1 MSAIEGVIQERAFE
15 ANKQKNGMKAGGK
28 GIREL
33 KGLFSSNDYG
43 ESSANVEGF
52 DYFSMNLMI
61 LSWNVRDL
69 NGKDKRLQIKKLL
82 RTLRVDIVFLQE
94 TKLEWITRGL
104 VFGAVLT

>member
-82 RTLRVDIVFLQE
+82 RT
-94 TKLEWITRGL
+94 
-104 VFGAVLT
+104 

>member
-1 MSAIEGVIQERAFE
+1 
-15 ANKQKNGMKAGGK
+15 
-28 GIREL
+28 
-33 KGLFSSNDYG
+33 
-43 ESSANVEGF
+43 
-52 DYFSMNLMI
+52 MNLMI

-104 VFGAVLT
+104 VFGAVLM

>member
-1 MSAIEGVIQERAFE
+1 
-15 ANKQKNGMKAGGK
+15 MKAGGK

-33 KGLFSSNDYG
+33 RGLLSSNDYG

-61 LSWNVRDL
+61 LLWNVRDL

-82 RTLRVDIVFLQE
+82 RTLRVDTVFLQE
-94 TKLEWITRGL
+94 TKFEWITRGL
-104 VFGAVLT
+104 VFEAVLT

>member
-1 MSAIEGVIQERAFE
+1 MVNHQ
-15 ANKQKNGMKAGGK
+15 QNGK
-28 GIREL
+28 
-33 KGLFSSNDYG
+33 
-43 ESSANVEGF
+43 GF
-52 DYFSMNLMI
+52 DYFPMNLKI

-69 NGKDKRLQIKKLL
+69 NEKDKRLQIKKLL

>member
-1 MSAIEGVIQERAFE
+1 MVNHQ
-15 ANKQKNGMKAGGK
+15 QNGK
-28 GIREL
+28 
-33 KGLFSSNDYG
+33 
-43 ESSANVEGF
+43 GF
-52 DYFSMNLMI
+52 DYFPMNLKI